1 MPDLPPLP
9 ELCFAE
15 IPATSRHRY
24 IGDRFCYMEAGRVD
38 LPPVLLLHGIGANS
52 LHWRYQL
59 AGLADRFRLIAWNAP
74 GYLLS
79 DNLRAE
85 TPSCRDYAD
94 ALDDLLSA
102 LGIDGFDIVANSFG
116 TRIAQCFAYHRPG
129 RIGRAVFTGTSISD
143 DSSPEERA
151 RSVEARARMIER
163 GGYGF
168 GDRATA
174 LLGSSASADTLAL
187 VQQTLRAT
195 NPTGFMQAVRFIA
208 EAEMPPLA
216 TGLTMPLLMV
226 QGEEDRVTP
235 AATNAELL
243 AAALPHA
250 RLVMLAGCGH
260 LPEVELSSSVNDLI
274 VAHLS

>member
-1 MPDLPPLP
+1 MADLPPLP

-24 IGDRFCYMEAGRVD
+24 VGDRFCYMEAGRVD

-116 TRIAQCFAYHRPG
+116 TRVTQCFAYYRPG
-129 RIGRAVFTGTSISD
+129 RIGRGVFTGPSTPHD
-143 DSSPEERA
+143 ASPEERA
-151 RSVEARARMIER
+151 RSVEARARMIEH

-168 GDRATA
+168 GDRAAA
-174 LLGSSASADTLAL
+174 LLGS
-187 VQQTLRAT
+187 
-195 NPTGFMQAVRFIA
+195 
-208 EAEMPPLA
+208 
-216 TGLTMPLLMV
+216 
-226 QGEEDRVTP
+226 
-235 AATNAELL
+235 AATE
-243 AAALPHA
+243 
-250 RLVMLAGCGH
+250 
-260 LPEVELSSSVNDLI
+260 
-274 VAHLS
+274 

>member
-1 MPDLPPLP
+1 MADIPPLP
-9 ELCFAE
+9 ELRFAE

-102 LGIDGFDIVANSFG
+102 LGIDRFDIVANSFG
-116 TRIAQCFAYHRPG
+116 TRVAQCFACTAQFRNTACPSEELDP
-129 RIGRAVFTGTSISD
+129 AGTSNS
-143 DSSPEERA
+143 
-151 RSVEARARMIER
+151 M
-163 GGYGF
+163 
-168 GDRATA
+168 
-174 LLGSSASADTLAL
+174 
-187 VQQTLRAT
+187 
-195 NPTGFMQAVRFIA
+195 NVRLS
-208 EAEMPPLA
+208 EAEI
-216 TGLTMPLLMV
+216 
-226 QGEEDRVTP
+226 
-235 AATNAELL
+235 
-243 AAALPHA
+243 HA
-250 RLVMLAGCGH
+250 VSTACRTA
-260 LPEVELSSSVNDLI
+260 
-274 VAHLS
+274 

>member
-1 MPDLPPLP
+1 MADLPPLP

-15 IPATSRHRY
+15 IPVTSRHRY
-24 IGDRFCYMEAGRVD
+24 VGDRFCYMEAGRVD
-38 LPPVLLLHGIGANS
+38 LAPVLLLHGIGANS

-79 DNLRAE
+79 DSLRAE

-102 LGIDGFDIVANSFG
+102 LGIDRFDIVANSFG
-116 TRIAQCFAYHRPG
+116 TRVAQCFAYYRPG
-129 RIGRAVFTGTSISD
+129 RIGRAVFSGTSIPHGT
-143 DSSPEERA
+143 SPEERA

-168 GDRATA
+168 GDRAAA
-174 LLGSSASADTLAL
+174 LLGSAATADTLAL

-195 NPTGFMQAVRFIA
+195 NPAGFMQAARFIA
-208 EAEMPPLA
+208 EAEMPLLA
-216 TGLTMPLLMV
+216 AGLTMPVLMI

-235 AATNAELL
+235 AATNAEPL
-243 AAALPHA
+243 AASLPHA
-250 RLVMLAGCGH
+250 RLFMLACCGH
-260 LPEVELSSSVNDLI
+260 LPEVEFPSRVNDLI
-274 VAHLS
+274 TVHLS

>member
-102 LGIDGFDIVANSFG
+102 LGIGGFDIVANSFG

-216 TGLTMPLLMV
+216 TGLTMPLLIV
-226 QGEEDRVTP
+226 QGEEDRVTS

>member
-1 MPDLPPLP
+1 M
-9 ELCFAE
+9 
-15 IPATSRHRY
+15 TSRHRY
-24 IGDRFCYMEAGRVD
+24 VGDRFCYMEAGQAD

-94 ALDDLLSA
+94 ALNDLLSA
-102 LGIDGFDIVANSFG
+102 LGIGGFDIVANSFG

-174 LLGSSASADTLAL
+174 LLGSSASADTWAL

-216 TGLTMPLLMV
+216 TGLTMALLMV

-260 LPEVELSSSVNDLI
+260 LPEVELSSYVNDLI